1 MLLKQMLRKTATF
14 VTIGIFLDKR
24 SKLKPYVCS
33 GCHDVL
39 MSVNLNDIA
48 ILTIYLTNNIINI

>member
-1 MLLKQMLRKTATF
+1 MLLKKMLQKTATF
-14 VTIGIFLDKR
+14 VTIGTFLDKR

-33 GCHDVL
+33 GCHVL

-48 ILTIYLTNNIINI
+48 IFTIYLTIL